1 MAITKDELTVKAPAA
16 ETPAQAPAPA
26 PARVTVATVADL
38 RDLTMDP
45 QVEVPAWAESWREDY
60 QPTLVKQVEAYLD
73 GMKERAKTR
82 SNGVASLGEITSG
95 TYVGLDVISF
105 SPLQAINLPPY
116 APSRIIASGETAVI
130 QAVVFINPAVDV
142 LQGFASPA
150 TVQLGLRTIRIRFE
164 SLNLSTVSNGP
175 DFTVQG
181 LLPSPAPT
189 LLFVAFPFTAPDPGQ
204 NPALIETN
212 VTVDIVDVAQPWAAM
227 ATRHLSQDPDPGFL
241 GLPAEPPN
249 QLLNNIPNR
258 FLVYSK

>member
-1 MAITKDELTVKAPAA
+1 MAITKDELTVKAAAA
-16 ETPAQAPAPA
+16 EAPAGPS
-26 PARVTVATVADL
+26 RVTVATAADL

-45 QVEVPAWAESWREDY
+45 QLEVPAWADSWRKDNA
-60 QPTLVKQVEAYLD
+60 PALVKQVEAYLD
-73 GMKERAKTR
+73 GMKDQAKARA
-82 SNGVASLGEITSG
+82 NGAASLGEITSG

-241 GLPAEPPN
+241 
-249 QLLNNIPNR
+249 
-258 FLVYSK
+258 

>member
-1 MAITKDELTVKAPAA
+1 
-16 ETPAQAPAPA
+16 
-26 PARVTVATVADL
+26 
-38 RDLTMDP
+38 
-45 QVEVPAWAESWREDY
+45 
-60 QPTLVKQVEAYLD
+60 
-73 GMKERAKTR
+73 
-82 SNGVASLGEITSG
+82 VASLGEITSG

-189 LLFVAFPFTAPDPGQ
+189 LLFVAFPFVAPDPGPD
-204 NPALIETN
+204 PALIETN

-227 ATRHLSQDPDPGFL
+227 ATRHISQDPDPGFL
-241 GLPAEPPN
+241 GLPPEPPN

>member
-1 MAITKDELTVKAPAA
+1 MAVSEQELTLKAAPAEA
-16 ETPAQAPAPA
+16 PAQAPAGPS
-26 PARVTVATVADL
+26 RVTVATVADL

-45 QVEVPAWAESWREDY
+45 QVQVPAWAESWRKDY
-60 QPTLVKQVEAYLD
+60 EPTLVKQVEAYLD
-73 GMKERAKTR
+73 GMEEMARAR
-82 SNGVASLGEITSG
+82 SNGSASLGEITSG

-142 LQGFASPA
+142 VQGFASPA

-164 SLNLSTVSNGP
+164 SLNLSTVANGP

-189 LLFVAFPFTAPDPGQ
+189 LLFVSFPFTAPDPGQ

-212 VTVDIVDVAQPWAAM
+212 VTVDIVDVAQPWAAF
-227 ATRHLSQDPDPGFL
+227 ATNHVSRDSDPAFL
-241 GLPAEPPN
+241 NIPPQPPN
-249 QLLNNIPNR
+249 RILNNIPNR

>member
-1 MAITKDELTVKAPAA
+1 MTITKDELTVKAAAA
-16 ETPAQAPAPA
+16 EAPAGPS
-26 PARVTVATVADL
+26 RVTVATAADL

-45 QVEVPAWAESWREDY
+45 QLEVPAWADSWRKDNA
-60 QPTLVKQVEAYLD
+60 PALVKQVEAYLD
-73 GMKERAKTR
+73 GMKDQAKARA
-82 SNGVASLGEITSG
+82 NGAASLGEITSG

-164 SLNLSTVSNGP
+164 SLNLSTVANGP
-175 DFTVQG
+175 ELTVQG

>member
-1 MAITKDELTVKAPAA
+1 MTITKDELTVKAAAA
-16 ETPAQAPAPA
+16 EAPAGPS
-26 PARVTVATVADL
+26 RVTVATAADL

-45 QVEVPAWAESWREDY
+45 QLEVPAWADSWRKDNA
-60 QPTLVKQVEAYLD
+60 PALVKQVEAYLD
-73 GMKERAKTR
+73 GMKDQAKARA
-82 SNGVASLGEITSG
+82 NGVASLGEITSG

-189 LLFVAFPFTAPDPGQ
+189 LLFVSFPFVAPNPGP

-227 ATRHLSQDPDPGFL
+227 ATRHLSRDPDPGFL
-241 GLPAEPPN
+241 GLPPEPPN